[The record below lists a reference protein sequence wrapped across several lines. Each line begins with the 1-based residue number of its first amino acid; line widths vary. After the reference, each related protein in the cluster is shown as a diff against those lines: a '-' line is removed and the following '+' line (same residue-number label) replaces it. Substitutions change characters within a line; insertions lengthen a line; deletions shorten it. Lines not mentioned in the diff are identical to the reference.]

1 METFL
6 TDILFSEYPNDS
18 GYYGSG
24 DTEVDCYDDE
34 DCVTEGSGSGGKV
47 RGHEDSEDGEGS
59 GGYGED
65 EEEEEDSFE
74 PVWPPWVTSSP
85 KPPHHGDVVLAEDTD
100 QSTMRPPVIVR
111 SGASG
116 TGAQLSA
123 ARSLLWLAALV
134 TLLVTQLGR
143 S

>member
-65 EEEEEDSFE
+65 EDEDEDSFDLTSISCFSVDHLKATE
-74 PVWPPWVTSSP
+74 ENRFHNLYSTPVT
-85 KPPHHGDVVLAEDTD
+85 
-100 QSTMRPPVIVR
+100 
-111 SGASG
+111 
-116 TGAQLSA
+116 
-123 ARSLLWLAALV
+123 
-134 TLLVTQLGR
+134 
-143 S
+143 